1 MIDIKM
7 PSLGADME
15 KGTIVA
21 WHIEPGNV
29 VQKGDIIVDVE
40 TDKGTIAVD
49 VWQSGKVA
57 DLLIAPGTTVA
68 VGTTIAHLEDST
80 TARAIEPTPVTPDI
94 VSPSMK
100 EQSPLEKKAPTPIP
114 DSKRRISPLAKRMAQ
129 DMGINLDSIPGQ
141 PDGSPISKRDLEIFA
156 EKSRAEVINK
166 VDTPISTAS
175 HALSEN
181 QSERLRSAIATLMTR
196 SQREIPHYFVES
208 EINLSRTMSWLD
220 NLNGARQIQHRL
232 LPIVPI
238 IKAIAISAKRVGGIH
253 GFYQNGKYQTEEDI
267 RLGVVLSLRTGGI
280 LNPSLHSP
288 DTMHLDEIMSS
299 LMDLIQRARHG
310 KLKSSEVTGQTLTIT
325 SLGDLGSDR
334 VMGLIYPPQVALVGV
349 GRIRHRPWANG
360 TMIGSVP
367 TVHITLA
374 GDHRV
379 SDGLKGAS
387 FIGVVD
393 SLLQDPEKL
402 L

>member
-1 MIDIKM
+1 
-7 PSLGADME
+7 
-15 KGTIVA
+15 
-21 WHIEPGNV
+21 
-29 VQKGDIIVDVE
+29 
-40 TDKGTIAVD
+40 
-49 VWQSGKVA
+49 
-57 DLLIAPGTTVA
+57 
-68 VGTTIAHLEDST
+68 
-80 TARAIEPTPVTPDI
+80 
-94 VSPSMK
+94 
-100 EQSPLEKKAPTPIP
+100 
-114 DSKRRISPLAKRMAQ
+114 MAQ
-129 DMGINLDSIPGQ
+129 GMGIDLDSIPDH
-141 PDGSPISKRDLEIFA
+141 PDGSPISKRDLEVFA
-156 EKSRAEVINK
+156 EKSKTTGVNK
-166 VDTPISTAS
+166 METTTTSAPSS
-175 HALSEN
+175 LSDD

-220 NLNGARQIQHRL
+220 KINGSRQIQHRL

-238 IKAIAISAKRVGGIH
+238 IKAIAISAKRVGSIH
-253 GFYQNGKYQTEEDI
+253 GFYQDGKFQPEEDI
-267 RLGVVLSLRTGGI
+267 HLGVVLSLRAGGI
-280 LNPSLHSP
+280 LNPALHSP
-288 DTMHLDEIMSS
+288 DTMSLDDIMSS

-349 GRIRHRPWANG
+349 GRIRLRPWANG
-360 TMIGSVP
+360 PMIGSVP
-367 TVHITLA
+367 TVHVTLA

-402 L
+402 F

>member
-1 MIDIKM
+1 MIDFKM

-21 WHIEPGNV
+21 WHVEPGTV

-57 DLLIAPGTTVA
+57 DLLIKPGATVT

-80 TARAIEPTPVTPDI
+80 SARDLEPTPVTPDM
-94 VSPSMK
+94 VPPSIK
-100 EQSPLEKKAPTPIP
+100 EEIPLEKKAPPTLA
-114 DSKRRISPLAKRMAQ
+114 DRKRRISPLAKRMAQ
-129 DMGINLDSIPGQ
+129 DMGIDLDSIPGHQ
-141 PDGSPISKRDLEIFA
+141 DGSPISKRDLEIFA
-156 EKSRAEVINK
+156 EKNRAEVGSK
-166 VDTPISTAS
+166 VDTLNTTAS
-175 HALSEN
+175 RISSAN

-208 EINLSRTMSWLD
+208 EINLSKAMSWLD
-220 NLNGARQIQHRL
+220 NINGARQIQDRL

-238 IKAIAISAKRVGGIH
+238 IKAIAISAKRVGSIH

-280 LNPSLHSP
+280 VNPALHSP
-288 DTMHLDEIMSS
+288 DTMSLDDIMRS

-360 TMIGSVP
+360 VMIGSVP

-393 SLLQDPEKL
+393 TLLQDPEKL